1 MGMLGTIGV
10 FIGIALIIL
19 LSAKGIHITI
29 AAPIATLAILIFN
42 GSDIMQGL
50 LGTEA
55 TNFMG
60 SLGSYVMNYFAIFL
74 LGSILAKLMEA
85 SGATVA
91 IADTIL
97 SKIGSENPYLVMVAI
112 FVISV
117 ILTYGGISLFV
128 CMFAVIPLAR
138 PLFKKLDI
146 SWHLIQ
152 IPVWLGIA
160 TITMTMLPGTPAIQ
174 NVIPMKYLGT
184 TLTAAAIPSLLASIG
199 AVAFGLVYMKFALS
213 RSIAKGDK
221 YATYITE
228 SGAEVE
234 DRELPSFLPAVLPLL
249 VVVVMAISGSVFGDE
264 YIKKNIIYFALL
276 VGIILSIILFKKY
289 IPNMGKTLS
298 EGGLG
303 SIGPIFATALAVA
316 FGAVVMGVPGF
327 QSISDV
333 ILKMPGGPLVSLTV
347 MTALMSG
354 ITGSSS
360 GALGI
365 VMPKFAEHY
374 LAAGLAPELIHRVAA
389 IGSNILTVPPHGGAM
404 ITFLSIA
411 GLNHK
416 NGFKEGFITVTGAA
430 IVAQIILVI
439 VGGIIY

>member
-1 MGMLGTIGV
+1 MSLLGTIGV
-10 FIGIALIIL
+10 LVGIVLIIL

-29 AAPIATLAILIFN
+29 AAPIATIVILLMN
-42 GSDIMQGL
+42 QMDIMEGM
-50 LGTEA
+50 LGTGA

-60 SLGSYVMNYFAIFL
+60 SLGNYVMNYFAIFL
-74 LGSILAKLMEA
+74 LGSILAKLMEK

-97 SKIGSENPYLVMVAI
+97 SKIGSDNPYLVMVAI

-138 PLFKKLDI
+138 PLFKKLNV

-152 IPVWLGIA
+152 LPVWLGIA

-184 TLTAAAIPSLLASIG
+184 TLTAASVPSILASLG
-199 AVAFGLVYMKFALS
+199 AVAFGLAYMKITLN
-213 RSIAKGDK
+213 RSIAKGDQ
-221 YATYITE
+221 YDTYIE
-228 SGAEVE
+228 EKGADII
-234 DRELPSFLPAVLPLL
+234 DRELPPFISSIIPLL
-249 VVVVMAISGSVFGDE
+249 VVVVLAIGGSTFGNE
-264 YIKKNIIYFALL
+264 YIQSNIIYFALL
-276 VGIILSIILFKKY
+276 IGIILSIILFRNF
-289 IPNMGKTLS
+289 IPNMGATLS

-303 SIGPIFATALAVA
+303 SIGPIFATSLAVA
-316 FGAVVMGVPGF
+316 FGAVVMGAPGF
-327 QSISDV
+327 QAISDV
-333 ILKMPGGPLVSLTV
+333 ILKMPGGPLISLTV
-347 MTALMSG
+347 LTALMSG

-365 VMPKFAEHY
+365 VMPTYAEHY

-404 ITFLSIA
+404 ITFLAIS

-416 NGFKEGFITVTGAA
+416 NGFKEGFIIVTGAA
-430 IVAQIILVI
+430 IVAQIIMIV
-439 VGGIIY
+439 VGGIMY